1 MLLFHGK
8 ASCCGALK
16 PPNAFKPK
24 KALVLFNAQA
34 GQVVDAVGEK
44 LIAALTELGV
54 EQCTMVGPEKLG
66 ERLLQRAKRFDV
78 VIVLGGDGTAK
89 SVAELAP
96 LDGPPLILLPGGT
109 LNILPHALYGDLS
122 WPDALNAAFDRG
134 VPMRLPF
141 GRANGHAFYIAAI
154 FGAPTLL
161 ARAREA
167 VREGRYVTALRRFR
181 HAAARMFSHKI
192 HGRTGEKKRFSKVD
206 AVGVLL
212 PSYSGELEGEGLEWV
227 RLNTDGLVDFARVG
241 LRGLSDAWRADA
253 SIRIDVTKSGE
264 IKSTGIIPATLDG
277 EPHTFLGYA
286 KITYARRGPNVIAVK
301 TTLE

>member
-1 MLLFHGK
+1 MTKLL
-8 ASCCGALK
+8 AAEAPLK
-16 PPNAFKPK
+16 PPNAFQPK
-24 KALVLFNAQA
+24 KALVLFNAKA
-34 GQVVDAVGEK
+34 GHIVDADGDK

-54 EQCTMVGPEKLG
+54 EQCTVVGPEKLDKK
-66 ERLLQRAKRFDV
+66 LLQRAKRFDV

-89 SVAELAP
+89 NVAELAP
-96 LDGPPLILLPGGT
+96 RDGAPLILLPGGT

-122 WPDALNAAFDRG
+122 WPDALKAAFESG

-167 VREGRYVTALRRFR
+167 VRDGHYLTALRRLR

-206 AVGVLL
+206 ALGVLL

-227 RLNTDGLVDFARVG
+227 RLNTEGLADLARVG
-241 LRGLSDAWRADA
+241 LRGLSDAWRDDA

-277 EPHTFLGYA
+277 EPHTFLGHV
-286 KITYARRGPNVIAVK
+286 KITYERRGPNVIAVK
-301 TTLE
+301 TPLD